1 MKSQV
6 SLVPPQMVEQ
16 VWPSVERYLADSA
29 EYTYGRYT
37 VDDIKDTITDYDHHL
52 WIAFNDSVVKGAVV
66 TNIITYP
73 RKKCLS
79 MVFCGGIDVREWR
92 DQMISML
99 QAWAF
104 DNNCDSIECTG
115 RPGWAKILA
124 NNGHKV
130 VWHTFE
136 IPAGEAGL
144 GEKHG

>member
-1 MKSQV
+1 
-6 SLVPPQMVEQ
+6 
-16 VWPSVERYLADSA
+16 
-29 EYTYGRYT
+29 
-37 VDDIKDTITDYDHHL
+37 
-52 WIAFNDSVVKGAVV
+52 
-66 TNIITYP
+66 
-73 RKKCLS
+73 
-79 MVFCGGIDVREWR
+79 
-92 DQMISML
+92 MISML

>member
-1 MKSQV
+1 MRSQV
-6 SLVPPQMVEQ
+6 SLVPPQMIDQ

-124 NNGHKV
+124 NNGHKA